1 MHLHRC
7 PNQTLLDSRLRRR
20 QLLWRTLIAVAQ
32 EARRDRDDSNFSI
45 DRNSRAMF
53 TTGASGDTK
62 EMSSTIARS
71 HRTSPYLVFTD
82 LDGTLLDEQYR
93 FDAALPAIEA
103 LRERSVPLVLAS
115 SKTLAEMVPLAL
127 SLNLTAPFIAENG
140 GVIGFPQEV
149 EIPGGLSVAGSC
161 GDFRYVRTGI
171 SRDVILSVSRRLRR
185 QMGFRFAGF
194 ADWSSEEVAL
204 RTGLSHAAADSAS
217 QRLATEPII
226 WTGTPAERTA
236 FRRALLRYGIRM
248 LRGGHFDHLMGKTD
262 KSTGLRLLRKMLTVN
277 QDCSAATI
285 IALGDSQNDEE
296 MLNAAD
302 VAVVLPSV
310 RTGFCKLKPKAPRVI
325 YATQPASHGWNAE
338 VLKLLGRVHPG
349 TGEACKAERAG

>member
-140 GVIGFPQEV
+140 GVIGFPQRWKS
-149 EIPGGLSVAGSC
+149 P
-161 GDFRYVRTGI
+161 
-171 SRDVILSVSRRLRR
+171 
-185 QMGFRFAGF
+185 
-194 ADWSSEEVAL
+194 ADCLWL
-204 RTGLSHAAADSAS
+204 
-217 QRLATEPII
+217 
-226 WTGTPAERTA
+226 
-236 FRRALLRYGIRM
+236 
-248 LRGGHFDHLMGKTD
+248 
-262 KSTGLRLLRKMLTVN
+262 
-277 QDCSAATI
+277 
-285 IALGDSQNDEE
+285 
-296 MLNAAD
+296 
-302 VAVVLPSV
+302 AVVGIFVTSGPEFHE
-310 RTGFCKLKPKAPRVI
+310 T
-325 YATQPASHGWNAE
+325 
-338 VLKLLGRVHPG
+338 
-349 TGEACKAERAG
+349 